1 MYSLVAIVVL
11 VNSIHARKPKWCTI
25 PQVRGFRTKWTYI
38 MSYLSVCLSVCLTV
52 LPVKSDSSMRGNQPT
67 G

>member
-38 MSYLSVCLSVCLTV
+38 MSYLSVCLSVCL
-52 LPVKSDSSMRGNQPT
+52 SDCPASKERFFNEG
-67 G
+67 